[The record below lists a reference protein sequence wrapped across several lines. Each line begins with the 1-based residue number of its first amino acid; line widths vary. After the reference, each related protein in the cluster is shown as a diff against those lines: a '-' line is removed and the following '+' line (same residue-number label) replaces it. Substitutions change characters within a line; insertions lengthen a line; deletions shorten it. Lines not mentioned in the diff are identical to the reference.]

1 MRLPILLALV
11 LALGATPL
19 LQAGAP
25 ERRPVL
31 DAYKDGKV
39 KLVVEVEQGT
49 KDGGKVHVSVESTG
63 KEAMKLVVPKGKTVF
78 PGTMPLETFTIE
90 VAADKALDVEKDGAS
105 AFEAAQKGKYR
116 ALTGRF
122 TLVVYEG
129 EPSFT
134 GSVEAGPVEER

>member
-1 MRLPILLALV
+1 MRLPGLVVLA
-11 LALGATPL
+11 LALGAAPL
-19 LQAGAP
+19 VQAGAP

-39 KLVVEVEQGT
+39 RLVVEVEQGT

-90 VAADKALDVEKDGAS
+90 VAADKPLDVEKDGAS
-105 AFEAAQKGKYR
+105 AFEAAQKGRFR
-116 ALTGRF
+116 ALNGRF
-122 TLVVYEG
+122 TLVIYEG

>member
-1 MRLPILLALV
+1 MRLPLLRALV
-11 LALGATPL
+11 LALGVTPL

-39 KLVVEVEQGT
+39 KLVIQVEQGT
-49 KDGGKVHVSVESTG
+49 KDGGKVHVSVENTG
-63 KEAMKLVVPKGKTVF
+63 LEAMKLVVPKGKTVF

-90 VAADKALDVEKDGAS
+90 VAADKPLDVEKDGAS
-105 AFEAAQKGKYR
+105 AFEAAQKGKFR
-116 ALTGRF
+116 ALAGRF
-122 TLVVYEG
+122 TLMIYEG